1 MNERI
6 RHWAYFTAQPC
17 ALEIPP
23 WKEGRKEGRKEHSFV
38 KNKGRERKGREGKG
52 KRNGVEGGK
61 HCIA

>member
-23 WKEGRKEGRKEHSFV
+23 WKEGRKEGRSIRSLKIKE
-38 KNKGRERKGREGKG
+38 GKGREGKVREKG
-52 KRNGVEGGK
+52 MEWREVS
-61 HCIA
+61 IA